1 MRILKVGVVID
12 LSVIELDVKLNLQ
25 ETDYGNF
32 LGDEVCFMV
41 LIVSLPQFF
50 PARFV
55 DVLSRSLQV
64 NGRL

>member
-32 LGDEVCFMV
+32 LGDEVCF
-41 LIVSLPQFF
+41 I
-50 PARFV
+50 
-55 DVLSRSLQV
+55 RSLWFSLLVFPNSSQH
-64 NGRL
+64 GSSMCSQEACR